1 MRVYEKLVR
10 DRIPEII
17 RERGAN
23 CETRTL
29 TDAEYRAALRTKLT
43 EEVSE
48 YLESGELSELADIY
62 EVIRA
67 LAKLGGHDGA
77 ALEAARV
84 EKERARGAFAEKVY
98 LVSVEEAESNPL
110 DSMKSSS

>member
-1 MRVYEKLVR
+1 MIIYKKLVR

-17 RERGAN
+17 RKRGAR

-29 TDAEYRAALRTKLT
+29 TETEYGAALRTKLT

-67 LAKLGGHDGA
+67 LTKLSGHDGA
-77 ALEAARV
+77 ALEAART
-84 EKERARGAFAEKVY
+84 EKERERGAFAERIF
-98 LVSVEEAESNPL
+98 LVSVSEPDEKNS
-110 DSMKSSS
+110 

>member
-1 MRVYEKLVR
+1 VKIYEKLVR

-17 RERGAN
+17 RERGAA

-29 TDAEYRAALRTKLT
+29 TEAEYGAALRTKLT

-67 LAKLGGHDGA
+67 LAKRGGHGGA
-77 ALEAARV
+77 ALEAARA
-84 EKERARGAFAEKVY
+84 EKERARGAFAERTF
-98 LVSVEEAESNPL
+98 LICVSEPGEKNS
-110 DSMKSSS
+110 